1 MFANRF
7 KRLNDGLY
15 DVSMNYV
22 DRWDSLNLHF
32 IIIYLILSDLLA
44 HKILIRIDIV
54 KIHIKNEW

>member
-44 HKILIRIDIV
+44 HKILIKIDIV

>member
-54 KIHIKNEW
+54 KIHIKNEC

>member
-15 DVSMNYV
+15 DVSMSYV

-44 HKILIRIDIV
+44 HKILIRIDFV
-54 KIHIKNEW
+54 KVHIKNEC